1 MDHALAYLAGFG
13 CSICY
18 GFATIFELIAAKQ
31 QERITSLHPHQ
42 LISLFKKNYYLI
54 GIALD
59 FIGWLL
65 FLVSSQKLPL
75 FLSMSFVAFSLV
87 VTAIASHFI
96 FKTKTHNKDI
106 VAILFIV
113 IALTSLSFVAKPS
126 GAGHV
131 SRTFSILL
139 KLMPIALGFIGYILL
154 KLEDKKYVALA
165 LAALAGICFGA
176 TGLIARVIQFDH
188 FNFKSIF
195 QIYVLSLIVYGI
207 LGAIFLAAAM
217 QKESIN
223 RINCALY
230 SVELIVPSLIGLLFL
245 QDKAKSGLWPV
256 MVISLLVVVAATI
269 VVALDS
275 DQTKAKA

>member
-1 MDHALAYLAGFG
+1 MAYLAGFG

-18 GFATIFELIAAKQ
+18 GLATIFELIAAKQ
-31 QERITSLHPHQ
+31 QERITSLHPSQ
-42 LISLFKKNYYLI
+42 LIGLVKKNYYLI

-87 VTAIASHFI
+87 VTAIASHFM
-96 FKTKTHNKDI
+96 FKTKTHIKDV
-106 VAILFIV
+106 VAIIFIV
-113 IALTSLSFVAKPS
+113 IALISLSFVAKPS
-126 GAGHV
+126 SAGHV
-131 SRTFSILL
+131 SQVFSDLL
-139 KLMPIALGFIGYILL
+139 KFMPVALVFIGYILL
-154 KLEDKKYVALA
+154 KLEDKKFIALS
-165 LAALAGICFGA
+165 LAALSGICFGA
-176 TGLIARVIQFDH
+176 TGLIARVIHFD
-188 FNFKSIF
+188 NFKSIL
-195 QIYVLSLIVYGI
+195 QMYVLSLVIYGI
-207 LGAIFLAAAM
+207 LGAIYLAAAM

-230 SVELIVPSLIGLLFL
+230 STELIVPSLLGLLFL

-256 MVISLLVVVAATI
+256 MVISLLVVVAATA

-275 DQTKAKA
+275 SQTEAKT